1 MAFKMDYIVHGSMI
15 ENLDQ
20 PTSLH
25 LCQDCVVYCFSCT
38 EKKTV
43 TITIGK
49 LVLAFSS
56 IAKEL

>member
-38 EKKTV
+38 EKKNSYNYNWKV
-43 TITIGK
+43 GVS
-49 LVLAFSS
+49 L
-56 IAKEL
+56 